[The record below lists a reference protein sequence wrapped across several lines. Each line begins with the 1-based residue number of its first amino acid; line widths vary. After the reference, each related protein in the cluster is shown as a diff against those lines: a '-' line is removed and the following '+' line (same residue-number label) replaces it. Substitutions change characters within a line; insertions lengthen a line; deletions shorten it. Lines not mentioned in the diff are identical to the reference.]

1 MRRALLLSV
10 LLLCGCIVSR
20 ADSGVTNKW
29 RDETLPAFE
38 SGTTTQSD
46 VAHALGPPSQLIN
59 LDDQLVFYYLRERVR
74 GRGMILIVY
83 NQSREEIVYDRAI
96 FFFDKKGILQ
106 DFSYSLEET
115 EYVPPV
121 KPEKK
126 AAG

>member
-1 MRRALLLSV
+1 MRRTLLLSV
-10 LLLCGCIVSR
+10 LLVCGCIVSS

-38 SGTTTQSD
+38 SGKTTQTD

-59 LDDQLVFYYLRERVR
+59 LGDQLVFYYLRERVR

>member
-1 MRRALLLSV
+1 VRRILLLP
-10 LLLCGCIVSR
+10 LLLVCGCIVSR

-59 LDDQLVFYYLRERVR
+59 LDEQLIFYYLRERTR

-83 NQSREEIVYDRAI
+83 NESREEIVYDRAI

-115 EYVPPV
+115 AFVPPY
-121 KPEKK
+121 KPKEK
-126 AAG
+126 G

>member
-1 MRRALLLSV
+1 MLLV
-10 LLLCGCIVSR
+10 CGCIVSR

-38 SGTTTQSD
+38 SGKTTQSE